1 MAKQQPSSNNK
12 KADMIYCE
20 RCGEDYSATYR
31 RCPFCDERPG
41 RRIDEHGY
49 SARNPLQLAVLV
61 GTLVIILAAA
71 FIVFT
76 KVAPLL
82 TSREPDPTPEDI
94 PGVSDPLTPEEPGT
108 VTDPGSVTD
117 PGMETPGTQGPEVPD
132 VTDPSAVPAKAI
144 VLSKEDITLVP
155 GETFSLTAAITPA
168 DTTDPVVW
176 SCDQPE
182 LLEVGQDGTIVN
194 KNATGEKV
202 VVNVTVTAG
211 GASAKCIVRCNSSAV
226 APQPSGSGSGTS
238 TPSTSGGA
246 SISGKTEA
254 KVVGATSGLNIRS
267 GPGSS
272 YEKIASIENGST
284 IVILENTGTGWY
296 KIDYG
301 NGKTGYASVDYI
313 QPK

>member
-1 MAKQQPSSNNK
+1 MAKQPASNNR

-41 RRIDEHGY
+41 RRIDERGY
-49 SARNPLQLAVLV
+49 SARNPLHLAVLV

-82 TSREPDPTPEDI
+82 TNRNPDPIPEN
-94 PGVSDPLTPEEPGT
+94 PGVEDPVEPGLPGE
-108 VTDPGSVTD
+108 VTDPGITT
-117 PGMETPGTQGPEVPD
+117 EPEQPSVPD
-132 VTDPSAVPAKAI
+132 VTDPSAVPAQAVVI
-144 VLSKEDITLVP
+144 SRQDITLAP
-155 GETFSLTAAITPA
+155 GETYTLTAAVTPA
-168 DTTDPVVW
+168 DTTDTVVW
-176 SCDQPE
+176 SCDNPE
-182 LLEVGQDGTIVN
+182 LLQVAQDGTLVN

-211 GASAKCIVRCNSSAV
+211 GVSAECIVRCNSSAA
-226 APQPSGSGSGTS
+226 APNPGTSGSA
-238 TPSTSGGA
+238 PSTSGGA
-246 SISGKTEA
+246 SISGKTDA
-254 KVVGATSGLNIRS
+254 KVVGATSGLNVRS
-267 GPGSS
+267 GPGSN
-272 YEKIASIENGST
+272 YEKVASLENGSS

>member
-1 MAKQQPSSNNK
+1 MAKQQPTSNNRR
-12 KADMIYCE
+12 ADMIYCE

-49 SARNPLQLAVLV
+49 STRNPLHLAVLV
-61 GTLVIILAAA
+61 GSLVIILAAA

-82 TSREPDPTPEDI
+82 TSREPDPVPENT
-94 PGVSDPLTPEEPGT
+94 PGVSDPIAPEEPGT
-108 VTDPGSVTD
+108 VTEP
-117 PGMETPGTQGPEVPD
+117 ETELPGTQEPEVPD

-144 VLSKEDITLVP
+144 VLSREDITLVP
-155 GETFSLTAAITPA
+155 GETFSLTAAVTPA

-176 SCDQPE
+176 SCDRPE
-182 LLEVGQDGTIVN
+182 LLEVGQDGTLVN
-194 KNATGEKV
+194 KNASGEKV
-202 VVNVTVTAG
+202 AVNVTVTAG
-211 GASAKCIVRCNSSAV
+211 GVSAKCIVRCNSSAV
-226 APQPSGSGSGTS
+226 APQPSGSGSS
-238 TPSTSGGA
+238 NPSTSGGA
-246 SISGKTEA
+246 SISGKTEG
-254 KVVGATSGLNIRS
+254 KVVGATSGLNVRS
-267 GPGSS
+267 GPGSN

>member
-1 MAKQQPSSNNK
+1 MAKQQPTSNNRR
-12 KADMIYCE
+12 ADMIYCE

-49 SARNPLQLAVLV
+49 STRNPLHLAVLV
-61 GTLVIILAAA
+61 GSLVIILAAA

-82 TSREPDPTPEDI
+82 TSREPDPVPENT
-94 PGVSDPLTPEEPGT
+94 PGVSDPITPEEPGT
-108 VTDPGSVTD
+108 VTQP
-117 PGMETPGTQGPEVPD
+117 ETELPGTQEPEVPD

-144 VLSKEDITLVP
+144 VLSREDITLVP
-155 GETFSLTAAITPA
+155 GETFSLTAAVTPA

-176 SCDQPE
+176 SCDRPE

-202 VVNVTVTAG
+202 AVNVTVTAG
-211 GASAKCIVRCNSSAV
+211 GVSAKCIVRCSSSAV
-226 APQPSGSGSGTS
+226 APQPGNSGTS
-238 TPSTSGGA
+238 SPSTSGGA

-254 KVVGATSGLNIRS
+254 KVVGATSGLNVRS
-267 GPGSS
+267 GPGSN

>member
-1 MAKQQPSSNNK
+1 MAKQQPTSNNRR
-12 KADMIYCE
+12 ADMIYCE

-49 SARNPLQLAVLV
+49 STRNPLHLAVLV
-61 GTLVIILAAA
+61 GSLVIILAAA

-82 TSREPDPTPEDI
+82 TSREPDPVPENT
-94 PGVSDPLTPEEPGT
+94 PGVSDPITPEEPGT
-108 VTDPGSVTD
+108 VTEP
-117 PGMETPGTQGPEVPD
+117 ETELPGTQEPEVPD

-144 VLSKEDITLVP
+144 VLSREDITLVP
-155 GETFSLTAAITPA
+155 GETFSLTAAVTPA

-176 SCDQPE
+176 SCDRPE
-182 LLEVGQDGTIVN
+182 LLEVGQDGTLVN
-194 KNATGEKV
+194 KNASGEKV
-202 VVNVTVTAG
+202 AVNVTVTAG
-211 GASAKCIVRCNSSAV
+211 GVSAKCIVRCSSSAV
-226 APQPSGSGSGTS
+226 APQPSGSGSS
-238 TPSTSGGA
+238 NPSTSGGA
-246 SISGKTEA
+246 SISGKTEG
-254 KVVGATSGLNIRS
+254 KVVGATSGLNVRS
-267 GPGSS
+267 GPGSN
-272 YEKIASIENGST
+272 YEKIASIENGSS